1 MNLPLHFTHST
12 TYFGSKPDG
21 SFSHLFVAKIA
32 LMFEVTE
39 NKQKS
44 GLGWLFPYFKKKQQ
58 SCLEFKTFLSNI
70 FWQSVPPQVLPETP
84 IFLFTLFTYFVQIY
98 DYCKSIASIASQK
111 ILSLSL
117 SVKTPTHSLS
127 PSSQQLPSLPHTILS
142 LSLSLSL
149 SLTD

>member
-70 FWQSVPPQVLPETP
+70 FWQSVPPQVQSETP

-98 DYCKSIASIASQK
+98 DYCKSIASITSQK
-111 ILSLSL
+111 NSLSLPFCQNTHTLSLSL
-117 SVKTPTHSLS
+117 LSIASLS
-127 PSSQQLPSLPHTILS
+127 SSYNSSLSNRLPHFFS
-142 LSLSLSL
+142 
-149 SLTD
+149 